1 MKTYRGGEKVEPGLY
16 LHTREWAFKDLQD
29 EAILPGTARDSY
41 RRVPPAAM
49 LVVGPVVGLA
59 YVMFLPLVGVGMVLS
74 LLGVKAAH
82 AAAGPAEAL
91 VRALRPGWEPA
102 LAFLSRAKGT
112 KKAAGPTADAW
123 AAGVRE
129 KLEAP
134 ESPEEP
140 RA

>member
-1 MKTYRGGEKVEPGLY
+1 MKTYRGGERVEPGLY
-16 LHTREWAFKDLQD
+16 LHTREWAFKDIQD
-29 EAILPGTARDSY
+29 EGLLPGTGRDAY
-41 RRVPPAAM
+41 RRVPTAAM

-59 YVMFLPLVGVGMVLS
+59 YVMFLPLLGVGMVVS
-74 LLGVKAAH
+74 LLGVKAAR

-102 LAFLSRAKGT
+102 LAFLSRAMGA
-112 KKAAGPTADAW
+112 KKAAPAADAW
-123 AAGVRE
+123 AAQVRE

-134 ESPEEP
+134 EKPEEP